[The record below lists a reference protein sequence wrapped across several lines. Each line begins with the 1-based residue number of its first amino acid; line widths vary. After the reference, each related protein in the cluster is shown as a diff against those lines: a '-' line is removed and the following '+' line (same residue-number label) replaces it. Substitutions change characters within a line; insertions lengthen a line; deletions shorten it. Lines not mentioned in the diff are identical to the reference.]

1 MEEEI
6 PTEESK
12 RETDAAP
19 ALISIHPLQKSI
31 ALALGSELR
40 IFDLENENAVAL
52 TDEAC
57 SPSHSDAIRAISF
70 GTNGRLFA
78 SAGDDKL
85 VKVWRTDT
93 WHCIKTMHSDKRVS
107 AVAISHDGL
116 FVIFADKFGIV
127 WIERLEEDGQGQI
140 SVDTKPVPLLGHY
153 CSIITSLKF
162 SPDGRFIAT
171 ADRDFKIRITV
182 FPRAFPKGA
191 HEIQSFCLG
200 HTDFVSCLAFIHL
213 PDCRQS
219 LLLSGSG
226 DATVR
231 LWDHV
236 SGCLLD
242 TCDVGKQAGLLNSN
256 EIIKDCPAVTD
267 INAFPDGSLVA
278 VAIQGFH
285 GVVILKCDVSARSVF
300 VAKIISMEETFMP
313 TSLALS
319 SSANMLWMV
328 MGATNASK
336 SCSSEMARLR
346 VISDV
351 DKYVSNEHRDCPIL
365 LEDKDIP
372 GGEKLLLKLQG
383 SVHVAQQ
390 DAAFAAAAAA
400 VKMAMQ
406 NLLTKK
412 QYSVESR
419 DLRKRNRND
428 RKLKKQQF

>member
-6 PTEESK
+6 LTEETR
-12 RETDAAP
+12 READAAP

-31 ALALGSELR
+31 ALALGSEVR
-40 IFDLENENAVAL
+40 IFDLEKENAVTL

-57 SPSHSDAIRAISF
+57 SPSHSDAIRAICF
-70 GTNGRLFA
+70 GANGSLFA

-93 WHCIKTMHSDKRVS
+93 WHCIKTVHSDKRVS
-107 AVAISHDGL
+107 AVAISLDGL
-116 FVIFADKFGIV
+116 FVTFADKFGIV

-140 SVDTKPVPLLGHY
+140 SVGTKAVPLLGHY

-182 FPRAFPKGA
+182 FPKCLPKGA

-213 PDCRQS
+213 PDFRQS

-242 TCDVGKQAGLLNSN
+242 TCDIGKQAGLLKSN
-256 EIIKDCPAVTD
+256 EIIKDFPAVTD

-278 VAIQGFH
+278 VVIQGFH
-285 GVVILKCDVSARSVF
+285 GVVILKCDVSSRSIF
-300 VAKIISMEETFMP
+300 VAKIVSMEENFTP
-313 TSLALS
+313 TSLVLS

-328 MGATNASK
+328 MGATNVSK
-336 SCSSEMARLR
+336 SGSSELARLL
-346 VISDV
+346 VISNV
-351 DKYVSNEHRDCPIL
+351 DKYVSNEQGDCPVI
-365 LEDKDIP
+365 LEDKNIP

-383 SVHVAQQ
+383 SVHLAKQ
-390 DAAFAAAAAA
+390 DAAFTAAAAA
-400 VKMAMQ
+400 VKVAMQ
-406 NLLTKK
+406 NLLAKK
-412 QYSVESR
+412 QYSVEKR

-428 RKLKKQQF
+428 RKFKK